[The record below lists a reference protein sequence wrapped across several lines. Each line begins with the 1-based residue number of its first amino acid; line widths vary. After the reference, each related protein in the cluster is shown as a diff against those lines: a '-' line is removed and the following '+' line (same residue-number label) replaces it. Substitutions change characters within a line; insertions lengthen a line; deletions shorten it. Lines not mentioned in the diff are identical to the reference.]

1 MHNFV
6 AMLLTILLNVWTGLK
21 EWDRDLF
28 IKLNS
33 EWTNSFFDWL
43 LPWLRNS
50 SLWIPLYVF
59 LFFFVALNFK
69 SKSQWW
75 VLLFIA
81 TVALTDMTGTYL
93 FKHNFERFRPCRDP
107 EMISYFRLLL
117 KDCGGGYSFI
127 SNHAANHFGMATFF
141 YISFR
146 KILPRLAWIAFAWAG
161 LIAYAQVYV
170 GLHYPIDVICG
181 AILGLLVGSF
191 TGYIFNKQFGFAIF
205 DNQPIVQH

>member
-1 MHNFV
+1 MQWNF
-6 AMLLTILLNVWTGLK
+6 LLNAWSGLK

-33 EWTNSFFDWL
+33 DWTNSFFDL
-43 LPWLRNS
+43 VLPWVRNP
-50 SLWIPLYVF
+50 SLWVPLYLF
-59 LFFFVALNFK
+59 LFFFVILNFK
-69 SKSQWW
+69 IKSGWW

-93 FKHNFERFRPCRDP
+93 IKHNFERLRPCRNP
-107 EMISYFRLLL
+107 EMADHIRLLL
-117 KDCGGGYSFI
+117 TECGGGYSFI
-127 SNHAANHFGMATFF
+127 SNHAANHFGMAMFF

-146 KILPRLAWIAFAWAG
+146 KIIPRLAWISFVWAG

-170 GLHYPIDVICG
+170 GLHYPFDVLGG
-181 AILGLLVGSF
+181 ALLGVLVGSF

-205 DNQPIVQH
+205 DNQPISPI

>member
-1 MHNFV
+1 MQWNF
-6 AMLLTILLNVWTGLK
+6 LLNAWIGLK

-33 EWTNSFFDWL
+33 DWTNSFFDL
-43 LPWLRNS
+43 VLPWARNP
-50 SLWIPLYVF
+50 SLWIPLYLF
-59 LFFFVALNFK
+59 LFFFVLLNFK
-69 SKSQWW
+69 IKSGWW

-93 FKHNFERFRPCRDP
+93 IKHNFERLRPCRNP
-107 EMISYFRLLL
+107 EMADHIRLLVTQ
-117 KDCGGGYSFI
+117 CGGGYSFI
-127 SNHAANHFGMATFF
+127 SNHAANHFGMAMFF

-146 KILPRLAWIAFAWAG
+146 KIIPRLAWISFAWAG

-170 GLHYPIDVICG
+170 GLHYPFDVLGG
-181 AILGLLVGSF
+181 ALLGVLVGSF

-205 DNQPIVQH
+205 DNKPISPI